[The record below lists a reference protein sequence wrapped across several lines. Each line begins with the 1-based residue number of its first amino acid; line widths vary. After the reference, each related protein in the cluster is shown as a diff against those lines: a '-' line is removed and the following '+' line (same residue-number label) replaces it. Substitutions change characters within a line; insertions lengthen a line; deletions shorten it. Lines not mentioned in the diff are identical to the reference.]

1 MKTPR
6 MVVIDAEMARQHA
19 NTLGSLYD
27 FNKRGLPVTG
37 RFLEQVQ
44 DVIRSLRG
52 LETEQELFERAWD
65 GHEELSGLL
74 FERYMAGL
82 SPSGAPIKAP
92 TTGR

>member
-1 MKTPR
+1 MKPPR
-6 MVVIDAEMARQHA
+6 VVVIDAEMARLHA